1 MVTAAYF
8 DYRQIVFNCW
18 FLIGFLWFSGATNRP
33 QDLDKAIQ
41 RRMPATFHVPMPNET
56 QRERI
61 LQLILKSEPITPD
74 VSELYM
80 YNKAIQLRMPATFYV
95 SMQACNMAN

>member
-1 MVTAAYF
+1 MSA
-8 DYRQIVFNCW
+8 
-18 FLIGFLWFSGATNRP
+18 GATNRP

-61 LQLILKSEPITPD
+61 LQLILRSEPVAND
-74 VSELYM
+74 VS
-80 YNKAIQLRMPATFYV
+80 TF
-95 SMQACNMAN
+95 SL